1 MNQRQPLETPGIH
14 HVTAI
19 AGDPNANHAFYTETL
34 GLRLVK
40 RSVNQD
46 DVGVYHLFYADD
58 AGSPGTS
65 MTFFPYVGARSG
77 RVGTG
82 QASTVSFTVPAESVD
97 YWAERLAERGVDVE
111 RRERFGDSVVSF
123 ADPDGLPL
131 EVVGREDAPAGE
143 PPAGPVPAE
152 HAIRGFFSVELS
164 LADADATIDLLET
177 MGYEETDGDEAGHR
191 RRFEAAGDRGFVVD
205 VVTDPATPQGTPGAG
220 TVHHVAY
227 RVTDEEQEAWRGL
240 LQEHGLRPSEVIDR
254 KWFRSVYARTRG
266 GVLFEFATAEPGYDV
281 DEPRSSLG
289 ERLVLPDWLEDR
301 REEIEAGL
309 PELETGAPTPE

>member
-1 MNQRQPLETPGIH
+1 MTDSLETPGLH

-19 AGDPNANHAFYTETL
+19 ASDPTANHAFYTETL

-77 RVGTG
+77 RVGAG
-82 QASTVSFTVPAESVD
+82 QASAVSFTIPVGSVD
-97 YWAERLAERGVDVE
+97 YWTDRLGEQGLDVE
-111 RRERFGDSVVSF
+111 RTERFGDTVIGFS
-123 ADPDGLPL
+123 DPDGLPL
-131 EVVGREDAPAGE
+131 ELVARADAPAGD
-143 PPAGPVPAE
+143 PPAGPVPE
-152 HAIRGFFSVELS
+152 THAIRGFFAVELS
-164 LADADATIDLLET
+164 LSDADATVELLEA
-177 MGYEETDGDEAGHR
+177 MGYTETATDETAHR
-191 RRFEAAGDRGFVVD
+191 RRFETHGDIGFVVD
-205 VVTDPATPQGTPGAG
+205 VVTDPATPAGSPGAG

-227 RVTDEEQEAWRGL
+227 RVTDEEQDAWREL
-240 LQEHGLRPSEVIDR
+240 VQEHGLRPSQVIDR

-281 DEPRSSLG
+281 DEPRATLG
-289 ERLVLPDWLEDR
+289 ESLVLPEWLEGR

-309 PELETGAPTPE
+309 PDLDSATPAAE

>member
-1 MNQRQPLETPGIH
+1 MTAHLDTPGIH

-19 AGDPNANHAFYTETL
+19 ASDPAANYAFYTDTL

-58 AGSPGTS
+58 AGNPGTS
-65 MTFFPYVGARSG
+65 MTFFPYVGAQPG
-77 RVGTG
+77 RIGVG
-82 QASTVSFTVPAESVD
+82 QASTVSFTIPPEAVD
-97 YWAERLAERGVDVE
+97 YWTDRLTERGLDVE
-111 RRERFGDSVVSF
+111 TFERFGDEVVTF

-131 EVVGREDAPAGE
+131 ELVAHDDAPAGE
-143 PPAGPVPAE
+143 PATGPVPAT

-164 LADADATIDLLET
+164 LSDADSTVHLLEA
-177 MGYEETDGDEAGHR
+177 MGYEETDVDESGNR
-191 RRFEAAGDRGFVVD
+191 RRFETDGDIGFVVD
-205 VVTDPATPQGTPGAG
+205 IVTDPAVPQGTPGAG

-227 RVTDEEQEAWRGL
+227 RVTDAEQESWREL
-240 LQEHGLRPSEVIDR
+240 LQKHGLRPSQVIDR

-266 GVLFEFATAEPGYDV
+266 GVLFEFATAKPGYDV

-289 ERLVLPDWLEDR
+289 ESLVLPEWLEGR
-301 REEIEAGL
+301 REEIESGL
-309 PELETGAPTPE
+309 PELEIATPEAE